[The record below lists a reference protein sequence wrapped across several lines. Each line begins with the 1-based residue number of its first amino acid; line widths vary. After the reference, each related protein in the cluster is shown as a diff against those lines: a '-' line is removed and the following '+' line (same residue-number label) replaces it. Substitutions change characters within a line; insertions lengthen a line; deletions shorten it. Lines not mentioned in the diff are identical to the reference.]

1 MKEALQEIP
10 SKKIGGVPENAL
22 LKAASL
28 SDRNVEVTWLRN
40 STGKAL
46 LTKAV
51 IDGHLITSD
60 DNTRMITA
68 LFNEIGNLRD
78 RLTQLEK

>member
-1 MKEALQEIP
+1 MTESTQQTT

-28 SDRNVEVTWLRN
+28 SDREVEVTWLRN
-40 STGKAL
+40 SNGKAL
-46 LTKAV
+46 LTHVV
-51 IDGHLITSD
+51 IDGNLITSD

-78 RLTQLEK
+78 QLTQLEK

>member
-40 STGKAL
+40 SAGKAL
-46 LTKAV
+46 LTRKFAELGSPERPTGEV
-51 IDGHLITSD
+51 L
-60 DNTRMITA
+60 
-68 LFNEIGNLRD
+68 
-78 RLTQLEK
+78 